1 MNTMILLITGYVT
14 IDEHNDIIDYR
25 LRDLMNTI
33 ILLITGYVTIDEHND
48 IIDYRLRDY
57 R

>member
-1 MNTMILLITGYVT
+1 MNTMILLFA
-14 IDEHNDIIDYR
+14 
-25 LRDLMNTI
+25 
-33 ILLITGYVTIDEHND
+33 GYVTIDEHND